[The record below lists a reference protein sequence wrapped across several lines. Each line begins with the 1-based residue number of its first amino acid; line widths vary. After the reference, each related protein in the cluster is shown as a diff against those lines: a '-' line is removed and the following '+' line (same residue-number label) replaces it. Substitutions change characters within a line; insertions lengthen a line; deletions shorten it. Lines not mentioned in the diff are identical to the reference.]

1 MERSFQSMCSIIK
14 AITCSLFLLTYKWPN
29 GLALLKTVNNLP
41 AASYEVIVK
50 TPAGEEDKVYPS
62 NGKIPQQN
70 GINLPI
76 RTHELEDAVK
86 MLGFYH
92 SLDASKQ

>member
-50 TPAGEEDKVYPS
+50 TPAGEEDMVYPS
-62 NGKIPQQN
+62 HAKIPQPS
-70 GINLPI
+70 GIGLPI
-76 RTHELEDAVK
+76 WTHGLEDAVK
-86 MLGFYH
+86 MLGFYQ
-92 SLDASKQ
+92 SMDASKK